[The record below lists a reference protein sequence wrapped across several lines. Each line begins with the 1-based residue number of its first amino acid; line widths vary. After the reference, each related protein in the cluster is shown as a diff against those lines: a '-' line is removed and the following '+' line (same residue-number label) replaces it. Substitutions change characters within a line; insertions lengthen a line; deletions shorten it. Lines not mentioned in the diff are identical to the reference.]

1 MEGFW
6 WPALAGRF
14 GSHNIINVLE
24 STALQSYATQF
35 GFGLF
40 VIRGAVDPD
49 QTEQFEDGM
58 NTMFDELSLAYGS
71 NSGKFKGKRSKKTFY
86 TTVQA
91 TTEQDCICECMYPGT
106 RKFPLIK
113 LPDSMC
119 KMLSDS
125 EAWLHDGVANNKFR
139 FNEIQ
144 ATRYDSTNQESIPW
158 HSDQHGR
165 LGKETVILSITTH
178 SPGAFCFQP
187 RQGSKFSYEFHGRHT
202 KYEARTRAYA
212 AAGVRGVLS
221 LHPGDIMVMTGTA
234 QEHLEHKTI
243 ANHEITRE
251 KLEKYPAVNENV
263 RRYLDAML
271 IAVERSLPRYRG
283 VVTFRKTRCHNLGLR
298 LARKCLREEAYRD
311 ARTHIATALC
321 LARKVYGE
329 RSGVQA

>member
-91 TTEQDCICECMYPGT
+91 TTEQDCICECMYPVT

-187 RQGSKFSYEFHGRHT
+187 RQGSKFSYEFHGRST
-202 KYEARTRAYA
+202 KCEARKEKYRKA
-212 AAGVRGVLS
+212 AVRGVLP
-221 LHPGDIMVMTGTA
+221 LGPGDIMVMTGTA
-234 QEHLEHKTI
+234 QENLQHKTI
-243 ANHEITRE
+243 ANHLITRA
-251 KLEKYPAVNENV
+251 KLDRYPAVNSHLQNSAEE
-263 RRYLDAML
+263 LL
-271 IAVERSLPRYRG
+271 L
-283 VVTFRKTRCHNLGLR
+283 VVKQGLLG
-298 LARKCLREEAYRD
+298 
-311 ARTHIATALC
+311 
-321 LARKVYGE
+321 
-329 RSGVQA
+329 